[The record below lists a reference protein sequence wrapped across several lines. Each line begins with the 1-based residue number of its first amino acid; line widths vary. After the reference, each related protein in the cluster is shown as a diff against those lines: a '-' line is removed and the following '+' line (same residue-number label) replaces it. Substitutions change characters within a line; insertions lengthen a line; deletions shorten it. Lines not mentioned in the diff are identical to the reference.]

1 MAPPPRGV
9 LFGPIV
15 DWGKGSSKV
24 LLEFIDDR
32 GIRRMRQYVLE
43 EVTKWHLVPG
53 FGENG
58 SRALSQA
65 CANTKKCKS
74 EWQGGEDWDLH
85 ISQQERQGRGN
96 EEVLRVRDCPSAERA
111 IEILRNG
118 LTIQDSSVNG
128 RLEGFDFTYEQ
139 AEAED
144 NVLESITVDLVDPK
158 ADLAGVEAE
167 MEEFQEE
174 VESKSEDERRRKR
187 NTRLG
192 KKPCLGEY
200 GGGLEPAKARSFE
213 EVVRSFG
220 ESEEDTTMEDI
231 PSTATRMKKNQ
242 GLKDSRHAVID
253 LTEEEVDRMA
263 EEVIEGQGQDR
274 GKEKM
279 GGDKEDVMEVEREG
293 TGIKNR
299 SWKPVWDTREAM
311 TIIYGI
317 KMNGEVLEEIN
328 ALGPKE
334 RSWKSARDAKVA
346 RNMIKA
352 GGGCIE
358 GGGT

>member
-15 DWGKGSSKV
+15 DWSKGSSKV
-24 LLEFIDDR
+24 LLEFIDDG

-58 SRALSQA
+58 SRALSQS
-65 CANTKKCKS
+65 CANTEKCKS
-74 EWQGGEDWDLH
+74 E
-85 ISQQERQGRGN
+85 
-96 EEVLRVRDCPSAERA
+96 C
-111 IEILRNG
+111 
-118 LTIQDSSVNG
+118 SVNG

-144 NVLESITVDLVDPK
+144 NVLESITVRPMRPNGSVLDGMTHRWTLSTPRPARRGLQGTGAKDLAGTV
-158 ADLAGVEAE
+158 AQDLAGVEAG

-174 VESKSEDERRRKR
+174 AESKSEDKRRRKR

-192 KKPCLGEY
+192 KKPRLGEY
-200 GGGLEPAKARSFE
+200 GGGLEPAKARSFK

-220 ESEEDTTMEDI
+220 EGKEDTTMEDI

-274 GKEKM
+274 GKEKT
-279 GGDKEDVMEVEREG
+279 GGDKEDVME
-293 TGIKNR
+293 N
-299 SWKPVWDTREAM
+299 
-311 TIIYGI
+311 
-317 KMNGEVLEEIN
+317 
-328 ALGPKE
+328 
-334 RSWKSARDAKVA
+334 
-346 RNMIKA
+346 
-352 GGGCIE
+352 
-358 GGGT
+358 